1 MLVSN
6 VLHKV
11 NKLKHY
17 KTYWDD
23 AYVKKIHPWNS
34 TFKVVARSSSFLG
47 LDKAVVDLNCWDSF

>member
-11 NKLKHY
+11 NKLKRY

-23 AYVKKIHPWNS
+23 AYVKKIHPRTLPSRWCQDPPLS
-34 TFKVVARSSSFLG
+34 LVWIRQ
-47 LDKAVVDLNCWDSF
+47 